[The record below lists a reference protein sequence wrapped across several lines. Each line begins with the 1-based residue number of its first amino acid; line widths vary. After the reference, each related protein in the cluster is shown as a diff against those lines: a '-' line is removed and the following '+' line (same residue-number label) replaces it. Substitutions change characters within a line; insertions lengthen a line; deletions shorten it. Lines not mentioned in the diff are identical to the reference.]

1 MHVPMMQRPQCDHA
15 AVFPACSSGTQWT
28 QPRAKQGPGEN
39 CAQEQ
44 GQALHGAPCRHLPAQ
59 EDAKH
64 TKKTLITRDPGTLH
78 ADALWSL
85 LISDE
90 VMRSNGC
97 DGVGG
102 DGDEDLGGD
111 QDLLPVPSLY
121 PSTDCWH
128 SHCAFAL
135 FGAEMVDISLLGL
148 KQSRSMWLNP
158 ALPPGMSAGLYMV
171 LRRSSYPILISSS
184 IYLPGSAVE
193 SRDLALP
200 ALCDF
205 FHVLAELCAGDEQNS
220 ILFLMPLPPPTC

>member
-1 MHVPMMQRPQCDHA
+1 MQSKDQVRIVPRNK
-15 AVFPACSSGTQWT
+15 G
-28 QPRAKQGPGEN
+28 K
-39 CAQEQ
+39 
-44 GQALHGAPCRHLPAQ
+44 PCMGLPADTSQ
-59 EDAKH
+59 H
-64 TKKTLITRDPGTLH
+64 RRMQNTPKKTLITRDPGTLH

-111 QDLLPVPSLY
+111 QDLLPVPSLS
-121 PSTDCWH
+121 PSSDCWH
-128 SHCAFAL
+128 SHCTFAL
-135 FGAEMVDISLLGL
+135 FGAEMVHISLLGL

-158 ALPPGMSAGLYMV
+158 ALPPGMSAGLYTV

-193 SRDLALP
+193 SNLALS

-205 FHVLAELCAGDEQNS
+205 FHVQAELCAEDEQNS